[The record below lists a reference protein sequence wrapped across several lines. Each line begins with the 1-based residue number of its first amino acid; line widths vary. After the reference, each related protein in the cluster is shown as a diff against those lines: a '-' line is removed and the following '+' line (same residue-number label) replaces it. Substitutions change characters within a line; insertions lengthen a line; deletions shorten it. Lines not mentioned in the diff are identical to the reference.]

1 MLICCQN
8 KVSGHKKRIKN
19 LEANLIECFPFFY
32 QCLIADGFYCLG
44 LD

>member
-1 MLICCQN
+1 MLIYCQN
-8 KVSGHKKRIKN
+8 KVVTKKEKKN

-32 QCLIADGFYCLG
+32 QCLIAVGFYCLG